1 MLQHHFS
8 KDVYNNGTSE
18 QQEPSRIQCGSDLAP
33 TKLKELSQDTRPAA
47 SKASTRGTFFKRCEK
62 EFAWQLSKGQSYIS
76 MISCYW
82 LGHPLDNRKQTEK
95 SKG

>member
-18 QQEPSRIQCGSDLAP
+18 QQEPSRIQCGSDLDP
-33 TKLKELSQDTRPAA
+33 TKSRAQPRHSP
-47 SKASTRGTFFKRCEK
+47 SCVKASMRGTFFKRREK
-62 EFAWQLSKGQSYIS
+62 EFVWQLSKGQSYIS

-95 SKG
+95 SKD